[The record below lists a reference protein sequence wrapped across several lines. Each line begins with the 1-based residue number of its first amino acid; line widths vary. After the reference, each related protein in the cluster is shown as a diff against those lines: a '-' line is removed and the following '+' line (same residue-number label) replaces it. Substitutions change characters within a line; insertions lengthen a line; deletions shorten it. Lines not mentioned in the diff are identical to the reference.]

1 MSQLKDIIYNCKKAT
16 SLIERK
22 QIGRLTLRE
31 HVELRIH
38 LAFCSVCRIF
48 RRQSIAIN
56 RMVKILFNDAQER
69 GTKLDDAFK
78 KSLQERIEDKLN
90 KNGKNL

>member
-1 MSQLKDIIYNCKKAT
+1 MSQLKEIIYNCKKAT

-22 QIGRLTLRE
+22 EIGRLTLRE
-31 HVELRIH
+31 SVELKIH

-48 RRQSIAIN
+48 RRQSITIN
-56 RMVKILFNDAQER
+56 SMVKMLFNDAQQR
-69 GTKLDDAFK
+69 QTKLDDTFK

-90 KNGKNL
+90 KNGKKL